1 MKHPTDL
8 GMNRTGIDMSPI
20 DVQELVSAVAASG
33 PSSQGDE
40 DTLAAYR
47 SSYVKDADPIG
58 SVPLPGTMKGAVKSG
73 IQKLVGNHPEVFI
86 DKLGARLAFER
97 TGTRLYDALLS
108 KCLIRRDEV
117 KGLPLDELREFR
129 EEEARH
135 FILVSEAM
143 KALGADPT
151 AETPGADVD
160 AVASMGLM
168 QILTDPRTSVVQ
180 SLHAIHLAELADY
193 DGWQLLIKLA
203 DGLGQRD
210 MARDFHQA
218 LVEEER
224 HLATIHELIERAC
237 MNEAGVSAR

>member
-20 DVQELVSAVAASG
+20 DAQELVRAVAASR
-33 PSSQGDE
+33 PSSQGNE
-40 DTLAAYR
+40 DTLAEYR
-47 SSYVKDADPIG
+47 SRYVKDADPIG

-108 KCLIRRDEV
+108 KCLIRSDEV

-135 FILVSEAM
+135 FILV

-160 AVASMGLM
+160 AVASIGLM
-168 QILTDPRTSVVQ
+168 QVLTDPRTSVAQ
-180 SLHAIHLAELADY
+180 SLHAIHIAELADH
-193 DGWQLLIKLA
+193 DGWQLLVKLA
-203 DGLGQRD
+203 DRLGHND
-210 MARDFHQA
+210 MARDFHKA

-224 HLATIHELIERAC
+224 HLATIHELMERAC
-237 MNEAGVSAR
+237 MNEAGVSTH